1 MTAASPTI
9 ALTMEI
15 LTETPIMETITETIT
30 EIQETAMAIL
40 VMVVMDMTMA
50 MVETAVTA
58 I

>member
-15 LTETPIMETITETIT
+15 TETPIMETIT
-30 EIQETAMAIL
+30 EIQETAMAIP
-40 VMVVMDMTMA
+40 VMVVADMTMA

>member
-1 MTAASPTI
+1 MTAVSPTI

-15 LTETPIMETITETIT
+15 LTETPIMETITEIK
-30 EIQETAMAIL
+30 ETAMAIP